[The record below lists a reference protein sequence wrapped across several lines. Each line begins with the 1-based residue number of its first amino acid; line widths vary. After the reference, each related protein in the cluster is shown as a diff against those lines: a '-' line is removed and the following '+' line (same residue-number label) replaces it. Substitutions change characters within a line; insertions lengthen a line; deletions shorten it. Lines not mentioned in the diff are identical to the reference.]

1 MNEIVKP
8 NTAMAN
14 AETLFDLKSKVE
26 TMSSDVEA
34 LVELVEDALSSDAV
48 DVSEVPT
55 KVEPVSKVETFE
67 LGSRDVKRLAE
78 WVDTWMTLEMLQY
91 FLGAKGRNSASA
103 FLQRVKA
110 SGQYEVEVVKLPY
123 GRQRMYKIVAKV
135 AA

>member
-8 NTAMAN
+8 NSAMAN
-14 AETLFDLKSKVE
+14 AESLFDLKSKVE

-34 LVELVEDALSSDAV
+34 LVELVEDALSSGSL

-55 KVEPVSKVETFE
+55 KVEPVSNVETFE

-78 WVDTWMTLEMLQY
+78 WVDTWMTLEMLQF
-91 FLGAKGRNSASA
+91 FLGAKVRTSASA

-123 GRQRMYKIVAKV
+123 GRQRMYKIVAK
-135 AA
+135 AAA

>member
-8 NTAMAN
+8 NSAMAN

-55 KVEPVSKVETFE
+55 KVEPVSNVETPE

-78 WVDTWMTLEMLQY
+78 WLILDDS
-91 FLGAKGRNSASA
+91 RNAP
-103 FLQRVKA
+103 V
-110 SGQYEVEVVKLPY
+110 LPWSE
-123 GRQRMYKIVAKV
+123 GT
-135 AA
+135 